1 MAQNKQALKSRIR
14 STTATIKITK
24 AMQLIANAK
33 LLKIRNTME
42 QNREYSEVLLET
54 LHQILANNRDLDNPF
69 LKGKSSD
76 RVLTIVFSSDLG
88 LCGGYNSN
96 MFRYALEASKLEDPI
111 MVIGSK
117 GRGWFSNRGYVV
129 INDYIDSDNLDYG
142 ESSKLMDKAI
152 DMYLKNEI
160 GRIQVIYTEFIN
172 AITFKP
178 AKKLLLPV
186 EKNIKE
192 EKQKVLQETLFVP
205 GVDEICEELI
215 PMTLKSV
222 LYSLWLQT
230 KTSEQASRRVAM
242 ESATDNGEELKEQLT
257 LQYNQARQA
266 AITQE
271 ITEIVAGAGA
281 L

>member
-1 MAQNKQALKSRIR
+1 MAQNKQVLKSRIR
-14 STTATIKITK
+14 STTATMKITK

-33 LLKIRNTME
+33 LLKIRNSME
-42 QNREYSEVLLET
+42 KNREYSEVLLDT
-54 LHQILANNRDLDNPF
+54 LHKILANNRELDNPF

-96 MFRYALEASKLEDPI
+96 MLRYAAEVCSPQDPI

-117 GRGWFSNRGYVV
+117 GRGWFSKRGFDV
-129 INDYIDSDNLDYG
+129 INDYINSDDLDYS
-142 ESSKLMDKAI
+142 ESSKLMDRAI

-160 GRIQVIYTEFIN
+160 GRIQVIYTEFVN
-172 AITFKP
+172 AITFRP
-178 AKKLLLPV
+178 EKKLLLPV
-186 EKNIKE
+186 EKSAQE
-192 EKQKVLQETLFVP
+192 EKKASLQETLFVP
-205 GVDEICEELI
+205 SVDEICEELI

-242 ESATDNGEELKEQLT
+242 ENATDNGEELKEQLT